1 MQTASGEGEGDET
14 PNVGD
19 SMVLG
24 VEQVGVSNRV
34 WEFGELVISLY
45 LVLLF
50 LLLTFLLHCEVC
62 FLLALFILFLGMNI
76 SSSLTVDL
84 LVFLLFVC

>member
-1 MQTASGEGEGDET
+1 MQTASGEGEGDKT

-34 WEFGELVISLY
+34 WELGELVR
-45 LVLLF
+45 F
-50 LLLTFLLHCEVC
+50 
-62 FLLALFILFLGMNI
+62 GNW
-76 SSSLTVDL
+76 
-84 LVFLLFVC
+84 VFLFFFIYIKFGLVGRLSVLVGFEPKFPPPIGFPLTLY